1 MKKTKPVKETP
12 MSTTKPGPVI
22 PAHYAEALG
31 DQDPIIVMATTPDR
45 LRKLLRGLDESQLA
59 KRPLPGKWSVKEIV
73 AHLADG
79 EVILGSRYRFV
90 AAQEKPALVGYDQDA
105 FVAMLGVENTTAADL
120 LDDFALARAV
130 NLGLLDRLPTGSLE
144 RVGVH
149 SERGEESI
157 LAMLHMYAGHDIHHL
172 RQIETICVGL
182 FGAAKRRKAVKKK
195 RAAKAAK
202 PAVKAAAKPAK
213 KAAKPVKPAA
223 RPAKKAVKPATKAG
237 KKK

>member
-1 MKKTKPVKETP
+1 

-45 LRKLLRGLDESQLA
+45 LRKALRGLTEAQLA
-59 KRPLPGKWSVKEIV
+59 RRPLPEKWSVKEIV

-130 NLGLLDRLPTGSLE
+130 NLGLLDRLPTGSLD
-144 RVGVH
+144 RVGLH

-157 LAMLHMYAGHDIHHL
+157 LAMLHMYAGHDLHHL

-182 FGAAKRRKAVKKK
+182 FGGSKKRKAAPKKKAAKT
-195 RAAKAAK
+195 AAK
-202 PAVKAAAKPAK
+202 PARKAGKPAPK
-213 KAAKPVKPAA
+213 KAVK
-223 RPAKKAVKPATKAG
+223 AKKAVKKAA